1 MSIRADKLHAPEDS
15 TGRRCRRRI
24 RVSGTV
30 QGVGFRPFVYRLA
43 IRHGLG
49 GFVCND
55 DRGVLVEIEGATD
68 SIVLFEQQLTA
79 SAPPQASITRLEG
92 ESIVPSNV
100 RTFDILPSKRN
111 GSAETRISPDI
122 AVCDDCLKEMFD
134 PGDRRFAYPFI
145 NCTNCGPRY
154 SIVDGIPYDRPYTT
168 MRSFAMCPACAKEYG
183 NPLDRRFHA
192 QPVSCPNC
200 GPRLWLTDGNREIA
214 CTNPI
219 GQAVLSLKRGQMVAI
234 RGIGG
239 FHLAVDA
246 TNEPAVARLRR
257 RKHRDDKPLAVMMP
271 DLDVVRRYCLV
282 SEPEAHILTGSRRPI
297 LLLRRRGDAPPLAP
311 SIAPDG
317 NMLGVLLPYA
327 PIQHLL
333 FQNNAP
339 VLVMTSGNL
348 SEEPIAI
355 GNGEAVSRLQSV
367 ADLFLLHDR
376 EIVQRCD
383 DSIVRVLADVPR
395 VMRRSRGYAP
405 TPIALPF
412 DLSRPLLACGADLKN
427 TFAFGRGNEVVLS
440 QHIGDLDN
448 TAAFDGF
455 TDGIAHLGKLLRVQP
470 TVVACDLHPGYR
482 STIWAH
488 SQSNFTVIPVQHH
501 HAHLASV
508 MAENGVTDKTIGII
522 LDGTGYGPDGTI
534 WGGEIL
540 IGDYGSFQRFAWL
553 EPVPMPGADRA
564 ARQPWRMAVSHL
576 WHAGVGRDEIRD
588 AARGWGIEPDRVT
601 SVLQMLD
608 RTYNSPGTSGC
619 GRLFDA
625 VSAILGLC
633 TENTYE
639 AKAAMMLECV
649 AGEEP
654 LNESEFDLAVEP
666 DTASGPL
673 SCSRLVL
680 DMFNGVRTGTDPRTL
695 ARHFHLALAER
706 FISVALAAAQSTG
719 LRQIALSGGVFQN
732 RLLFEHMLQ
741 RLVGQGFRVLT
752 HEQVSTNDGG
762 IALGQIAVANAL
774 LTARETA

>member
-1 MSIRADKLHAPEDS
+1 M
-15 TGRRCRRRI
+15 GRRCRRRI

-79 SAPPQASITRLEG
+79 SAPTQASITRLEV

-111 GSAETRISPDI
+111 GSAEMRISPDI

-154 SIVDGIPYDRPYTT
+154 TIVDGIPYDRPYTT

-192 QPVSCPNC
+192 QPVSCPDC
-200 GPRLWLTDGNREIA
+200 GPRLWLTDGYREIA
-214 CTNPI
+214 CTDPI
-219 GQAVLSLKRGQMVAI
+219 GQAVLSLKRGQIVAI

-271 DLDVVRRYCLV
+271 DLDAVRRYCLV
-282 SEPEAHILTGSRRPI
+282 SEPEAHVLTGSRRPI
-297 LLLRRRGDAPPLAP
+297 VLLGRRGDAPPLAS

-317 NMLGVLLPYA
+317 NLLGVLLPYA

-355 GNGEAVSRLQSV
+355 GNEEAVSRLQSV
-367 ADLFLLHDR
+367 ADVFLLHDR

-383 DSIVRVLADVPR
+383 DSVVRVIADVPR

-405 TPIALPF
+405 TPIALAF

-470 TVVACDLHPGYR
+470 MVVACDLHPGYR
-482 STIWAH
+482 STIWSH
-488 SQSNFTVIPVQHH
+488 SQSNQTVIPVQHH

-540 IGDYGSFQRFAWL
+540 IGDYGSFQRFTWL
-553 EPVPMPGADRA
+553 EPVPMPGGDRA

-576 WHAGVGRDEIRD
+576 WHAGVGRDEIWD
-588 AARGWGIEPDRVT
+588 AARGWSIAPDRVT
-601 SVLQMLD
+601 GVLQMLD

-649 AGEEP
+649 AGAEP
-654 LNESEFDLAVEP
+654 LNESEFDLAVESDKP
-666 DTASGPL
+666 SGPL

-680 DMFNGVRTGTDPRTL
+680 DMFNGVRAGTDKRTL
-695 ARHFHLALAER
+695 ARHFHVALAER

-719 LRQIALSGGVFQN
+719 LKQIALSGGVFQN
-732 RLLFEHMLQ
+732 RLLFEYMLR
-741 RLVGQGFRVLT
+741 RLVGDGFRVLT
-752 HEQVSTNDGG
+752 HEQVPTNDGG

-774 LTARETA
+774 LTAGELA